1 MGKDVKATTTERS
14 NRYGGIEDV
23 STVNEDLMDVIR
35 SSPKFH
41 ELTATHRSCLY
52 MITHKIAR
60 MVCGDINY
68 TDNPHDIAG
77 YATILEN
84 YMEKQNEL

>member
-1 MGKDVKATTTERS
+1 MSNEIESTTTERS
-14 NRYGGIEDV
+14 NRYGGIQDV
-23 STVNEDLMDVIR
+23 SEVNEALMDVIR
-35 SSPKFH
+35 NSPKYE
-41 ELTATHRSCLY
+41 ELTPTHRSCLY

-77 YATILEN
+77 YAVILEN
-84 YMEKQNEL
+84 FMKEQNDV